1 MNKMNLRLKRKL
13 NEVFSVEPNDLG
25 NDFITHYF
33 KRITAYFKVIP
44 FVYIIP
50 LTFLI
55 SLFLYFLFGRLLV
68 KLVTILQYGY

>member
-25 NDFITHYF
+25 NDFITYYF